1 VQLILPNFLLASG
14 DIASRVG
21 NRVFWDEL
29 PQGMGY
35 PAIILLLISQPG
47 SYHHQG
53 VSALTRARVQFDC
66 RAATADDA
74 RQLLAALDACLSGYK
89 GTYDGVRFEGAF
101 KEGHRTSFDMVGET
115 RWFQASTDYL
125 IWWQPA

>member
-1 VQLILPNFLLASG
+1 VQLILPNFLLDSG
-14 DIASRVG
+14 GIADRVG

-29 PQGMGY
+29 PQGMSY
-35 PAIILLLISQPG
+35 PAIIMFLISQPG

-53 VSALTRARVQFDC
+53 ASALTRSRVQFDC

-74 RQLLAALDACLSGYK
+74 RQLAEALDDRLGGYK

-101 KEGHRTSFDMVGET
+101 KEGHRTSSDMVGET